1 MFKKRPPRTQLGKRL
16 KDPFGHLIPL
26 KRVLNMLLGIIS
38 YRRLNIVNRLTVEGM
53 EHLKEL
59 PKNKV
64 LFVSN
69 HQTYYA
75 DVIALYHVF
84 CSAKWGMNNINL
96 PVYLLSPRVKN
107 FYIAA
112 EETMSSSGL
121 FPKLLSY
128 AGAVTVK
135 RSWRHKGKAV
145 NRSADIKA
153 PAKIKTALG
162 YGWVVTF
169 PQGTTT
175 PNAPV
180 RKGAASMIKY
190 LDPIVVPVTISGFR
204 EAFGKKGL
212 ESKKKGVQLKI
223 SFNKP
228 IQFDKEATTADIM
241 NFLEN
246 HLINKEE

>member
-1 MFKKRPPRTQLGKRL
+1 MLKKRPPRTQIGKRL

-38 YRRLNIVNRLTVEGM
+38 YRRLNIMNRLTVEGM
-53 EHLKEL
+53 EHLKAL
-59 PKNKV
+59 PKNNV

-112 EETMSSSGL
+112 EETMSDSGFL
-121 FPKLLSY
+121 PKLFSY

-135 RSWRHKGKAV
+135 RSWREKGKAI
-145 NRSADIKA
+145 NRGTDRHA
-153 PAKIKTALG
+153 PAKITKALE

-175 PNAPV
+175 PNAPI
-180 RKGAASMIKY
+180 RKGAAKLITQ
-190 LDPIVVPVTISGFR
+190 LNPIIVPVTISGFR

-212 ESKKKGVQLKI
+212 AIQKKGVQLKI
-223 SFNKP
+223 SFDP
-228 IQFDKEATTADIM
+228 HIQFGKDAEFTDVMK
-241 NFLEN
+241 FLEN
-246 HLINKEE
+246 HLINKG